1 MTAYREPPPIVI
13 EADVAW
19 LVELI
24 ASDLAKGYDG
34 DAAVYREHVHDVIG
48 ALIGR
53 GFSATTLRREIEGAG
68 EK

>member
-1 MTAYREPPPIVI
+1 MPNEPLPIVI
-13 EADVAW
+13 EADVLW

-24 ASDLAKGYDG
+24 AGDLAKGYDG

-53 GFSATTLRREIEGAG
+53 GFSSSEMRLEIEG
-68 EK
+68 E

>member
-1 MTAYREPPPIVI
+1 MTDYRGPLPVVI
-13 EADVAW
+13 DADVAW

-24 ASDLAKGYDG
+24 AGDLAKGYDG

-53 GFSATTLRREIEGAG
+53 GFSATQMRREIEGAG
-68 EK
+68 EE